1 MSYLDDRADLKGR
14 VAVIVGGG
22 GGLGRACAVDLAGA
36 GMRLALCDRDVASL
50 GETAALI
57 AEAGGEVITG
67 ELDARDADAL
77 TAFFADVDA
86 RYGTTC
92 DVLVNVVGGT
102 FRQPFEESNPRGWD
116 ALIKTNFTWLLHSTQ
131 LAVARMQTAGGS
143 IINITSIEAHRAAP
157 GYAVYAAMKAGVT
170 SLTRTLAVELAPK
183 GIRVN
188 TIAPDYI
195 VTPGLASLTEG
206 VREEVVTLQHR
217 IGTPMGRVGQLEDAG
232 GCALFLASNLSSFV
246 TGTTCTPTGARS
258 PRPGGSTGR
267 TAGIRINR
275 RTTSSSTCWSADRGR
290 VRGKRRSRAEKESR
304 SQRRAK
310 RSMPSA
316 STA

>member
-22 GGLGRACAVDLAGA
+22 GGLGRACAIDLAGA
-36 GMRLALCDRDVASL
+36 GMQLALCDRDAASL
-50 GETAALI
+50 AETAALI
-57 AEAGGEVITG
+57 AEAGGDVITG
-67 ELDARDADAL
+67 ELDARDTDAL
-77 TAFFADVDA
+77 SAFFADVDA

-92 DVLVNVVGGT
+92 DVLINVVGGT
-102 FRQPFEESNPRGWD
+102 FRQPFEESNSRGWD
-116 ALIKTNFTWLLHSTQ
+116 ALIKTNFTWLLHATQ

-157 GYAVYAAMKAGVT
+157 GFAVYAAMKAGVT

-195 VTPGLASLTEG
+195 VTPALASLAQG
-206 VREEVVTLQHR
+206 VSEDAVALQHR
-217 IGTPMGRVGQLEDAG
+217 IGTPMGRVGRFEDAG

-246 TGTTCTPTGARS
+246 TGTTLHPDGGALAS
-258 PRPGGSTGR
+258 AGWFNWPDGGYSNQPPREV
-267 TAGIRINR
+267 IEFLL
-275 RTTSSSTCWSADRGR
+275 DR
-290 VRGKRRSRAEKESR
+290 
-304 SQRRAK
+304 
-310 RSMPSA
+310 
-316 STA
+316 